1 MELNDRIAELSASS
15 MPEADD
21 GYIITGDPAMLRKL
35 ILPLSAMALLGGCMT
50 GGYGYQQARGDY
62 YYGQPSTDYRY
73 YNRYGN
79 DGYYSNRYP
88 GYYGNAYYGN
98 AYYGNSY
105 NRRYPYG
112 YYRPPVIVV
121 RPGHNNNHGNNGNH
135 TPRPDTDRDRAPWR
149 DYERLQRE
157 RIQRSERPTGSPAA
171 VQRSVIAAPVR
182 PTSTRP
188 SSGSSNNRGSRMETM
203 IRKSKAG
210 RDNSQPIRQ
219 K

>member
-1 MELNDRIAELSASS
+1 
-15 MPEADD
+15 
-21 GYIITGDPAMLRKL
+21 MLRKL

-62 YYGQPSTDYRY
+62 YYGQPTTDYRY
-73 YNRYGN
+73 YNQY
-79 DGYYSNRYP
+79 DGYSSHRYP
-88 GYYGNAYYGN
+88 GYYGGAHYGNGYYGN
-98 AYYGNSY
+98 GY
-105 NRRYPYG
+105 NRSYPYG

-121 RPGHNNNHGNNGNH
+121 RPGHNNNNGNNGNH

-182 PTSTRP
+182 PTAARPASSARPAST
-188 SSGSSNNRGSRMETM
+188 SSNRGSRTETM

-210 RDNSQPIRQ
+210 REKSNPVRQ